1 MGLDVTP
8 PQSTSHEFPRLGRQ
22 QLPKNIGLNNI
33 SLDTHRG
40 SSKTINK
47 RMMDEY
53 IMNLAECYEA
63 TLESTKS
70 SRRSGM
76 TGVRTKYETRIR
88 RTKSQEDECRKEQKL
103 SKSKSKERRPLSRRQ
118 ENRDQQTRDMQER
131 GVVPAGSQQSD
142 DFFDDDYNLAIAI
155 VNSLEDQIYYEDD
168 EQIYYE
174 DDNSVVSA
182 TELGVDEEA
191 YDRLLQILN
200 GDEISPE
207 DYDTLLRLDTNN
219 TKSTLDVSTLSEYEV
234 IVVDETTKTSFGDA
248 NCCLICLQS
257 LFDVIGKEL
266 RRLPCQ
272 HVFCKECIDD
282 WLTSN
287 STKCP
292 NLACFWTTSK
302 T

>member
-118 ENRDQQTRDMQER
+118 ENRDKHTQEMHDR
-131 GVVPAGSQQSD
+131 CVVPGGSQLHSGD
-142 DFFDDDYNLAIAI
+142 NFFDDDDNNVAIAI
-155 VNSLEDQIYYEDD
+155 MNSLEDQTLL
-168 EQIYYE
+168 YE
-174 DDNSVVSA
+174 DDNAVVSA

-191 YDRLLQILN
+191 YDRLMQILN

-207 DYDTLLRLDTNN
+207 DYDILLQLDTHN
-219 TKSTLDVSTLSEYEV
+219 TKSTLDVSALSEYEV
-234 IVVDETTKTSFGDA
+234 IVVDETIKGSLCDA
-248 NCCLICLQS
+248 NCLICLQPLHKS
-257 LFDVIGKEL
+257 GMEL

-272 HVFCKECIDD
+272 HTFCRQCIDD

-292 NLACFWTTSK
+292 NLSCFWTK
-302 T
+302 I